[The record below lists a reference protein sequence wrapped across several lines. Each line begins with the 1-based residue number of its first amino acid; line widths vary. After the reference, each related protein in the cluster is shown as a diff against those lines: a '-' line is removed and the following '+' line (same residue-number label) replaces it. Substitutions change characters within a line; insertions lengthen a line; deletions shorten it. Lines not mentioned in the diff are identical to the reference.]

1 MAHNTPFSQIVG
13 AAKIYLAPYGTPE
26 PSVASAPGAPWI
38 EFGATEGEQTI
49 AFAGALT
56 YFRDNDHQG
65 PVSAVRAEED
75 VNVSFTL
82 VNSSLEFVSRVMH
95 DVGKLTN
102 DASPVP
108 SRVMPFKRG
117 AYPTP
122 YAILFRGDFD
132 SPYGAYPG
140 HHYIPYVV
148 SDAEPA
154 LTRAKDGRQ
163 SVECNFV
170 AIEDDAQIEALRLG
184 WSRVQTGV

>member
-1 MAHNTPFSQIVG
+1 MAPITPFSQITG
-13 AAKIYLAPYGTPE
+13 AAKVYLAPYGTPE
-26 PSVASAPGAPWI
+26 PSVASAPGAPWV
-38 EFGATEGEQTI
+38 EFGATDGEQSI
-49 AFAGALT
+49 EFSGALT
-56 YFRDNDHQG
+56 FFRDNDHQG

-75 VNVSFTL
+75 VTINLTL
-82 VNSSLEFVSRVMH
+82 VNSSLELVSRVLH
-95 DVGKLTN
+95 NVGKLTD

-117 AYPTP
+117 AYPTA

-148 SDAEPA
+148 SDAEPT

-163 SVECNFV
+163 EIECSFK
-170 AIEDDAQIEALRLG
+170 AIEDDAQTEEKRLG
-184 WSRVQTGV
+184 WCRVQTGV